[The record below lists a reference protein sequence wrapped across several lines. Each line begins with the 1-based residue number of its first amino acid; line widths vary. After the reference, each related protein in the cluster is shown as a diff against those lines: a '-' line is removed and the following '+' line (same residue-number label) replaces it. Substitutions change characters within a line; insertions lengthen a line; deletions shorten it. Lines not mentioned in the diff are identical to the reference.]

1 MKKLKFT
8 KVKIVKCIDDVSYN
22 ENIPFNNYRAKAEY
36 DQISDIIRKLN
47 AFANCVDS
55 MKTCRIYNRMCKR
68 YEALRKQPGKNMH
81 IENPK
86 WMIVD
91 SNTSERIKVCDSIE
105 QAKRYCIKNDL
116 DFGMF

>member
-22 ENIPFNNYRAKAEY
+22 ENIPFNIDKVRAAYKR
-36 DQISDIIRKLN
+36 ISDGLRFLN
-47 AFANCVDS
+47 ERSNQAS
-55 MKTCRIYNRMCKR
+55 TLEMCRRYDKISKR
-68 YEALRKQPGKNMH
+68 YEATRKHPGKVMH
-81 IENPK
+81 IKNPR

-91 SNTSERIKVCDSIE
+91 EATGERIKFCDSIE
-105 QAKRYCIKNDL
+105 QAKSYCIKNDL